1 VELLGP
7 VSNAKRAILLGG
19 ADVALNPMLSGT
31 GSNLKMLDY
40 FAAGIPVVS
49 TPFGARGLDVLSG
62 QHAVLSAI
70 DEFPQAIRAVTA
82 HTIPREAMIE
92 SAYELVLNR
101 YSWETIADGLIE
113 TIHANRLFEG
123 LSSA

>member
-1 VELLGP
+1 
-7 VSNAKRAILLGG
+7 
-19 ADVALNPMLSGT
+19 
-31 GSNLKMLDY
+31 
-40 FAAGIPVVS
+40 
-49 TPFGARGLDVLSG
+49 
-62 QHAVLSAI
+62 
-70 DEFPQAIRAVTA
+70 
-82 HTIPREAMIE
+82 MIE